1 MKKRVAVTTM
11 AMVLMAV
18 MTAAAQPGYF
28 STLETHQK
36 ADLEKISCR
45 YAECLRTGNPGDNV
59 GVIESAL
66 GHAVRMK
73 LFIPEVKCP
82 GLRQEISSLAVFGT
96 TPSIRYKAYLAS
108 LVYDSPTL
116 FKNEASRQYRDSEE
130 LFNAVAG
137 RLQVALLSHPDRK
150 FVRPE

>member
-1 MKKRVAVTTM
+1 M
-11 AMVLMAV
+11 
-18 MTAAAQPGYF
+18 
-28 STLETHQK
+28 

-45 YAECLRTGNPGDNV
+45 YAECLQTGNPG
-59 GVIESAL
+59 VIVSAL

-73 LFIPEVKCP
+73 LFVPEVNCP
-82 GLRQEISSLAVFGT
+82 GLHQQISSLAVFGR

-108 LVYDSPTL
+108 LVFDSPQL
-116 FKNEASRQYRDSEE
+116 FKEEGARQYKDTED

-137 RLQVALLSHPDRK
+137 RLQVALLGTQNSK